1 MERSMSGWRLIV
13 LYAYC
18 FLLTAVAAAFA
29 ASFATAPYWLWPT
42 LMSASP

>member
-1 MERSMSGWRLIV
+1 MSGWRLIG

-18 FLLTAVAAAFA
+18 ILLTALAAAFA
-29 ASFATAPYWLWPT
+29 AAFATAPYWLWPT